1 MRARA
6 RAWKL
11 RKSALKKLQGSH
23 WRNKAGWGGYL
34 SVMRFQRFHRVT
46 TRAFMLLLVGL
57 AACSDTIAP
66 EEAATPADIVV
77 TPSRMRAS
85 VEALAHD
92 SMCGRPA
99 GTAYERQAAAY
110 IADAF
115 AQAGL
120 APGGTDGYLQPVSIG
135 QRETQPSTDLCTY
148 EQVVASQNVV
158 GVLAGT
164 GTRAGRW
171 VVVGAHYDHVGWRES
186 NGLTQVFNGADDNA
200 SGTAVVM
207 EIARL
212 LGAWLEAHPEAAAER
227 RSIMFHAY
235 GAEEIGLLGSQQ
247 YAFTPTVTGDSL
259 YAMLNLDMVGR
270 LRDGTLTVS
279 GASTSPAWMDLL
291 TASRPD
297 GVEFLFSDDG
307 INRSDQWSFISLW
320 GTPALHFFTGL
331 HADYHTPADDPPLLN
346 YAGMTEVAQLA
357 LRVLWD
363 LATRPDAM

>member
-1 MRARA
+1 
-6 RAWKL
+6 
-11 RKSALKKLQGSH
+11 
-23 WRNKAGWGGYL
+23 
-34 SVMRFQRFHRVT
+34 MRFQRFR
-46 TRAFMLLLVGL
+46 RAAPGASILLLAGL
-57 AACSDTIAP
+57 AACSDTIDP
-66 EEAATPADIVV
+66 EEAPTPADIVV

-85 VEALAHD
+85 VETLAHD

-120 APGGTDGYLQPVSIG
+120 APGGPDGYFQPVSIG
-135 QRETQPSTDLCTY
+135 QRETQPSTALCVY

-158 GVLAGT
+158 GVLPGA

-186 NGLTQVFNGADDNA
+186 DGLTQVFNGADDNA
-200 SGTAVVM
+200 SGTAVMM
-207 EIARL
+207 EVARL
-212 LGAWLEAHPEAAAER
+212 LAAWVEAHPEAAGER

-235 GAEEIGLLGSQQ
+235 GAEELGLLGSQQ
-247 YAFTPTVTGDSL
+247 YGFTPTVAGDSL

-270 LRDGTLTVS
+270 LRNGTLTVS
-279 GASTSPAWMDLL
+279 GVSTSPAWMDLL

-297 GVEFLFSDDG
+297 GVEYFFSDDG
-307 INRSDQWSFISLW
+307 IDRSDQWSFISLW

-331 HADYHTPADDPPLLN
+331 HGEYHTPADDPPLLN
-346 YAGMTEVAQLA
+346 YPGMTLVAQLA

-363 LATRPDAM
+363 LTTRAGPM